1 MRLSVSLIIRARLWS
16 APHLKVIQETRTAET
31 RRTQRFL
38 HILCALSAPLISVS
52 QITPKLSTPRG

>member
-38 HILCALSAPLISVS
+38 HILCALAPLISVS
-52 QITPKLSTPRG
+52 QIIPKLSTPRG